1 MAKVRVIEAA
11 KQHDMD
17 AGELLDALV
26 KLGVK
31 GVRSHL
37 SPVEEEDVDKA
48 IESLGKTKPRK
59 KVEDAG
65 QGAPVVMV
73 RRRKRETAAEHGEE
87 HPHEEGVEA
96 KDAGRAPE
104 PVREP
109 ETPEAH
115 EPPAPA
121 AEAAEHATPVEA
133 PAEEVAPAAPVAG
146 QARAAAE
153 EKPHRKEA
161 REAKKAPEKA
171 AEVPAGKPE
180 ESEKEFGL
188 KVVRFIRPE
197 ERVETP
203 PAFVPP
209 QGAYP
214 MSKQERETRKAERK
228 VGKKKRVRKDERV
241 EQRRVSQKT
250 QITVP
255 KAIKRRIKISD
266 VITVAELAKRMG
278 LKATEAIKSLMK
290 LGILATINQP
300 LDVDTATLV
309 ADEFGYEIENIAMAE
324 EQILQRS
331 EDRPEDLRHRPPVI
345 TVMGHVDHG
354 KTSLLDAIRKTR
366 VAAGESGGITQ
377 HIGAY
382 RVETSRGT
390 LVFLDTPG
398 HEAFT
403 EMRARGA
410 KVTDIVVLVVA
421 ANDGVMP
428 QTAEAIN
435 HATAAKVPIIVAINK
450 MDLPDA
456 NPDKVK
462 RELAD
467 KGLVPE
473 EWGGDVIC
481 VPVSAKKGDGI
492 DTLLEMIAIQA
503 EVMELTANPDKP
515 ASGVVVEARLDR
527 GRGPVATVLVHEG
540 SLNLGDIVLSGHSYG
555 RVRTLTN
562 DQGKREK
569 KIPPGLPV
577 EITGLS
583 GVPEA
588 GDAFIVVETE
598 RMAKEISSKRLE
610 KSRELEMA
618 QHRRVSL
625 EDLHLKI
632 AEGEIKTLNV
642 IVKADVQGSVEAV
655 AQSLEKLSNENVKVL
670 VILKGVGGILES
682 DVNLAIASEAIIV
695 GFHVRAESKARTLAE
710 QSGVD
715 IRIYDVIYD
724 ATDDV
729 KLAMT
734 GLLAPRLQE
743 KPLGKAEVREI
754 FRVPKIGVVAGCIV
768 KEGTVTRSSK
778 LRLVRDNVVLYEG
791 TLSSLKRFKDDVREV
806 KEGLECGLSI
816 QGFQDMKV
824 GDVLEF
830 YEIEEI
836 AQTM

>member
-1 MAKVRVIEAA
+1 
-11 KQHDMD
+11 
-17 AGELLDALV
+17 
-26 KLGVK
+26 
-31 GVRSHL
+31 
-37 SPVEEEDVDKA
+37 
-48 IESLGKTKPRK
+48 
-59 KVEDAG
+59 
-65 QGAPVVMV
+65 
-73 RRRKRETAAEHGEE
+73 
-87 HPHEEGVEA
+87 
-96 KDAGRAPE
+96 
-104 PVREP
+104 
-109 ETPEAH
+109 
-115 EPPAPA
+115 
-121 AEAAEHATPVEA
+121 
-133 PAEEVAPAAPVAG
+133 
-146 QARAAAE
+146 
-153 EKPHRKEA
+153 
-161 REAKKAPEKA
+161 
-171 AEVPAGKPE
+171 
-180 ESEKEFGL
+180 
-188 KVVRFIRPE
+188 
-197 ERVETP
+197 
-203 PAFVPP
+203 
-209 QGAYP
+209 
-214 MSKQERETRKAERK
+214 
-228 VGKKKRVRKDERV
+228 
-241 EQRRVSQKT
+241 
-250 QITVP
+250 
-255 KAIKRRIKISD
+255 
-266 VITVAELAKRMG
+266 
-278 LKATEAIKSLMK
+278 
-290 LGILATINQP
+290 
-300 LDVDTATLV
+300 
-309 ADEFGYEIENIAMAE
+309 
-324 EQILQRS
+324 
-331 EDRPEDLRHRPPVI
+331 
-345 TVMGHVDHG
+345 
-354 KTSLLDAIRKTR
+354 
-366 VAAGESGGITQ
+366 
-377 HIGAY
+377 
-382 RVETSRGT
+382 
-390 LVFLDTPG
+390 
-398 HEAFT
+398 
-403 EMRARGA
+403 
-410 KVTDIVVLVVA
+410 
-421 ANDGVMP
+421 MP
-428 QTAEAIN
+428 QTVEAIN
-435 HATAAKVPIIVAINK
+435 HATAAKVPIIVAMNK

-456 NPDKVK
+456 NPDRVK

-481 VPVSAKKGDGI
+481 VPVSAKKGEGI

-503 EVMELTANPDKP
+503 EVMELSANPDKL
-515 ASGVVVEARLDR
+515 AGGIVVEARLDR
-527 GRGPVATVLVHEG
+527 GRGPVATVLVQEG
-540 SLNLGDIVLSGHSYG
+540 TLNLGDIVLSGHSYG

-588 GDAFIVVETE
+588 GDTFIVVETE

-610 KSRELEMA
+610 KSREMEMA

-625 EDLHLKI
+625 EDLHQKI

-682 DVNLAIASEAIIV
+682 DVNLAIASEAIVV

-710 QSGVD
+710 QGGVD

-824 GDVLEF
+824 GDILEF